1 MLCST
6 LFFFCYQKSVVSLLS
21 VIRCKHILIYLIKQ
35 INYEQNTKIDRDSF
49 ISINLTLQIMLYF
62 HANEKSNIYIG
73 EIIKNVM
80 SERQVTKAE
89 LARRLDVKPQSVDYL
104 LTRKSID
111 TDTLY
116 NISLALDY
124 DFSLLYSIK
133 QEQRNYDNE
142 DIRYKLGN
150 AKITVEIEL
159 QQDEIIKL
167 NLKRK

>member
-1 MLCST
+1 M
-6 LFFFCYQKSVVSLLS
+6 QMK
-21 VIRCKHILIYLIKQ
+21 
-35 INYEQNTKIDRDSF
+35 
-49 ISINLTLQIMLYF
+49 
-62 HANEKSNIYIG
+62 KSNIYIG
-73 EIIKNVM
+73 EIIKNIM

-124 DFSLLYSIK
+124 DFALLYSIK

-167 NLKRK
+167 NLKKKIAELCRTKDIDLFPGSTSFFSKEKINPGRINTL